1 LNLIAK
7 QVKKRMSFE
16 FNHEIGEKKGC
27 KIKVYALSTCGFCKR
42 ALAFLRD
49 NSVDF
54 EYVYVD
60 KLDRETKDDVIKKLK
75 ERFDRR
81 VAFPFL
87 IIDDEECRVGFNT
100 EKYENLLDIMESHK
114 HEV

>member
-1 LNLIAK
+1 
-7 QVKKRMSFE
+7 MSSEIE
-16 FNHEIGEKKGC
+16 FTHEAGEKKGC
-27 KIKVYALSTCGFCKR
+27 KITVYALSTCGFCKR
-42 ALAFLRD
+42 ALAFLCD

-54 EYVYVD
+54 SYVYVD

-87 IIDDEECRVGFNT
+87 IIDDEECMVGFNT
-100 EKYENLLDIMESHK
+100 EKYENLLDIIESNK
-114 HEV
+114 HDI